1 MPKTVAL
8 MTRIAGEARLALATG
23 ADGIV
28 KEACLVPALPI
39 RAFESFAKGKNPY
52 FVVEGMK
59 RVCGVCHAVQ
69 GIAAAMAFEEAL
81 GITVPAGGALLREV
95 CGVLNRLQSHAL
107 AQVLLV
113 DDIFVPGAVVMVKAK
128 LLQLYNDLN
137 AAMEVAG
144 GAPIHSPYITIGG
157 MRKGLSSE
165 ALDKLN
171 DLVARMEGPLR
182 EYTTYLEA
190 GRMLQARY
198 LELKAVAIETP
209 PLLAGGLFSVA
220 KGKIDP
226 GLIEIV
232 PNTSG
237 EEVFGAEIGESTGM
251 VALYDRQMMEVGPRA
266 RMTLF
271 KEFSGKGL
279 VGSNEAQVW
288 EMLLCLER
296 IKAILKIISPEDVV
310 IAEVTTL
317 RAGEGTGLYEAPRG
331 VLIHSVQLGA
341 NGRVAHYRVIFPT
354 MFNIAVLQEA
364 MKGLPA
370 EWSATIVR
378 LYDPCMPC
386 EVH

>member
-1 MPKTVAL
+1 MSKTVTL
-8 MTRIAGEARLALATG
+8 MTRIAGEARLALVTN

-28 KEACLVPALPI
+28 KEASLVPVLPI

-69 GIAAAMAFEEAL
+69 GIAAAMAFEDAL
-81 GITVPAGGALLREV
+81 GITVPDGGALLREA
-95 CGVLNRLQSHAL
+95 CGVLNRLQSHTL
-107 AQVLLV
+107 AQLLLV
-113 DDIFVPGAVVMVKAK
+113 DDMFIPGAAVMVKAK
-128 LLQLYNDLN
+128 LQQLYNDLN
-137 AAMEVAG
+137 AAMETVG

-165 ALDKLN
+165 ALEKL
-171 DLVARMEGPLR
+171 DALVARMEGLLR
-182 EYTTYLEA
+182 EYTTHLEA
-190 GRMLQARY
+190 GRVLQAQY
-198 LELKAVAIETP
+198 LELKAAAIEIP

-232 PNTSG
+232 SNTSG
-237 EEVFGAEIGESTGM
+237 QEAFRVEIGESTGM
-251 VALYDRQMMEVGPRA
+251 VALYARQMVEVGPRA

-279 VGSNEAQVW
+279 VGPNEARVW
-288 EMLLCLER
+288 EMWLCLER
-296 IKAILKIISPEDVV
+296 LKTLLKIISPEDMV

-317 RAGEGTGLYEAPRG
+317 RSGEGTGLYEAPRG
-331 VLIHSVQLGA
+331 VLIHSVRLGA
-341 NGRVAHYRVIFPT
+341 NGRVADYRVIPPT
-354 MFNIAVLQEA
+354 MFNIAVLQET

-370 EWSATIVR
+370 EWGATIVR